1 MLAECLWR
9 PNNGCEHSSIQLS
22 THEMKSTLAN
32 SGDYMLVF
40 IAQNIV
46 LVLPV
51 FVVSVAIN
59 KRHYF

>member
-9 PNNGCEHSSIQLS
+9 PNNGCEHSSIQMS

-32 SGDYMLVF
+32 SGDYMVVF
-40 IAQNIV
+40 IAQNSV
-46 LVLPV
+46 LVLHV
-51 FVVSVAIN
+51 FVVTVAN

>member
-22 THEMKSTLAN
+22 TDEMNGTLAN
-32 SGDYMLVF
+32 SGDYMVVF
-40 IAQNIV
+40 IAQNSV
-46 LVLPV
+46 LVLHV
-51 FVVSVAIN
+51 FVIVSVAN